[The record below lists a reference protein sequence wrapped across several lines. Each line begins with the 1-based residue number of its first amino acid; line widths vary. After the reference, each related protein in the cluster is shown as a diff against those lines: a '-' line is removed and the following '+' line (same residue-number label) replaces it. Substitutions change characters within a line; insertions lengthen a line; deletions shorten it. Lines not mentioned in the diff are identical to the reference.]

1 MMSGLMEN
9 IMSTNIYTN
18 PKYAGEPHTVKCDIC
33 TKHFMCTCIDPNGC
47 IKMCHKCEDELFVEY
62 DYGT

>member
-1 MMSGLMEN
+1 M
-9 IMSTNIYTN
+9 N
-18 PKYAGEPHTVKCDIC
+18 PYITPVYQGNPHTVKCDIC